1 MENSVMFRKN
11 GISECVRPS
20 MKKNHIKI
28 YLREIFYLV
37 STTYGGCGLDNFMIR
52 QIQKTLVFQLLDF
65 D

>member
-37 STTYGGCGLDNFMIR
+37 STTYGGSRDGAAFVALVSADTYAKV
-52 QIQKTLVFQLLDF
+52 QILH
-65 D
+65 